1 MDRKF
6 IVAVLLVVA
15 APMYAQGSK
24 SEGEHGVPLMA
35 RVAAGTFGFLTFIQT
50 LEGPER

>member
-1 MDRKF
+1 
-6 IVAVLLVVA
+6 LLFYWSS
-15 APMYAQGSK
+15 PHLCTRTGSK